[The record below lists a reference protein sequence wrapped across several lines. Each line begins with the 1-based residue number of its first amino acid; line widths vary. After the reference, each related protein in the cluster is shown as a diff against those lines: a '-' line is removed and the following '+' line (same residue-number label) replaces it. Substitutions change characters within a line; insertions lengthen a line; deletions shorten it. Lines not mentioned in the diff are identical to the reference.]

1 MAISRFW
8 KKIYRVWNSRHFR
21 TMYILIVIVLAF
33 FKVITEIYK
42 PNYLSTITVQNEQSK
57 WYLPIKKQHQSALE
71 GKKYDIPVETVLS
84 GYIKDLEAVRHLKW
98 DPFSH
103 LTSYTSKRSFH
114 QKSCSQWAVVTT
126 INPPTQAIKQI
137 EGLEDWCL
145 VVVGDQDTPDNFTLA
160 GRRSVYLGVSEQEH
174 LTYRTVQVIPWRTF
188 SRKNIGYLY
197 AIQHGAEVIFDFD
210 DDNKLNSGKLNF
222 QEILNRNLNVARV
235 RGNLWNPYPFY
246 GFKDAWPRGFP
257 LDLIN
262 KAYTTAPPVKNV
274 AGYGVERVGAWQLLS
289 DGDTDVDAIY
299 RLTRG
304 IPNITFSRELGG
316 TSLPPGVMSPFNA
329 QSTLFHRDAFWSM
342 SLPLSVHARVTDIWR
357 AYLAERLMWE
367 AGLGVAFLP
376 SFINATGR
384 NFHKPYFD
392 YQAEL
397 PLYQK
402 AGILTKYLA
411 KWKCQRNLLKECI
424 LQLYI
429 DMFEVEILKE
439 EDVRYMVAWLNDLS
453 AMGYVFP
460 VMHNNQRWR
469 KEDWRNIRLCV
480 QFNTNFPLLEENVN
494 STLKLLHSRYTQY
507 FDRIS
512 YTGPIPRPYYISK
525 DIEYIQCNGSET
537 GYFQQKCI
545 VAHLESFP
553 SEEGYLYIADDAFID
568 FSRLSKMPL
577 NKIWIEEG
585 QRYNIKNAEE
595 FNGND
600 WGWWYWKYGYKSLI
614 DHWEKLPQSMKDKV
628 AEATGSA
635 DIIRSHALADFVYIP
650 QVSRKKFIEATK
662 ALTYEDP
669 PLFCEIALPIIADI
683 AGGPNVIPLEECLL
697 WEEQRTTSNLRD
709 YAVSGKCDVVH
720 SFKLTNNEQRLLWME
735 QMRALEEE
743 WIS

>member
-1 MAISRFW
+1 MW
-8 KKIYRVWNSRHFR
+8 KNRHVR
-21 TMYILIVIVLAF
+21 TMYVLMVIVLVCCILTAI
-33 FKVITEIYK
+33 KRLNK
-42 PNYLSTITVQNEQSK
+42 PSLLAAITVEREQSK
-57 WYLPIKKQHQSALE
+57 CYLLVKQHQSAPAE
-71 GKKYDIPVETVLS
+71 GKKYDIPVERVVS
-84 GYIKDLEAVRHLKW
+84 GYIKDLETVRYLEW

-103 LTSYTSKRSFH
+103 LMSYTLKRSFH
-114 QKSCSQWAVVTT
+114 QENCSQWAVVTT

-160 GRRSVYLGVSEQEH
+160 GQRSVYLGVSEQEH
-174 LTYRTVQVIPWRTF
+174 LTYRTVQLTPWRTF

-210 DDNKLNSGKLNF
+210 DDNKLNSDKLNI
-222 QEILNRNLNVARV
+222 QDILHRNLNVARV

-257 LDLIN
+257 LDLI
-262 KAYTTAPPVKNV
+262 KKTYTTAPPVKNV
-274 AGYGVERVGAWQLLS
+274 AGYGVKRVGAWQLLS

-304 IPNITFSRELGG
+304 IPNITFSRKFKG
-316 TSLPPGVMSPFNA
+316 TRLPPGVMSPFNA

-342 SLPLSVHARVTDIWR
+342 SLPLSVHARVSDIWR
-357 AYLAERLMWE
+357 AYMAERLMWE
-367 AGLGVAFLP
+367 ARLGVAFLP

-402 AGILTKYLA
+402 AGILTKYLT

-429 DMFEVEILKE
+429 DMFEVGILEE
-439 EDVRYMVAWLNDLS
+439 EDVSYMVAWLNDLS

-460 VMHNNQRWR
+460 AMQNNQRWR
-469 KEDWRNIRLCV
+469 MEDWRKIRLCV
-480 QFNTNFPLLEENVN
+480 QFNTNFPLLEENIN
-494 STLKLLHSRYTQY
+494 STLKLLHSHYAQY

-512 YTGPIPRPYYISK
+512 YTGSIPRPDYISEE
-525 DIEYIQCNGSET
+525 IQYIQCNENQT

-553 SEEGYLYIADDAFID
+553 SEDGYLYIADDAFID
-568 FSRLSKMPL
+568 FSRLSKMPFD
-577 NKIWIEEG
+577 KIWIQEG
-585 QRYNIKNAEE
+585 QRYNITNAKE
-595 FNGND
+595 FKG
-600 WGWWYWKYGYKSLI
+600 WYWWNSEYGYNSLI

-635 DIIRSHALADFVYIP
+635 DIIRSNALADFVYIP

-662 ALTYEDP
+662 ALAYEDP

-683 AGGPNVIPLEECLL
+683 ADGPNVIPLEECLL
-697 WEEQRTTSNLRD
+697 WEERRTTSNLRD
-709 YAVSGKCDVVH
+709 SAVSGKCDVVH
-720 SFKLTNNEQRLLWME
+720 PFKLTNTKERLLWME